1 VLCAPALRLT
11 WIKPL
16 LVWRSQSRSTLN
28 PPVPAMK
35 ILLPVD
41 GSDYTKRMLGYLASH
56 DELLGVAH
64 DFHFLHVVLPIPA
77 YPSRFLE
84 RGMLDTYYSE
94 EAERVLK
101 PVRAFAE
108 QKHWNYRATF
118 VHGHAAEEI
127 TRAADAEKCELIVM
141 GSHGHGALGN
151 VVLGSVANTV
161 LARSK
166 VPMLLIR

>member
-1 VLCAPALRLT
+1 
-11 WIKPL
+11 
-16 LVWRSQSRSTLN
+16 
-28 PPVPAMK
+28 
-35 ILLPVD
+35 
-41 GSDYTKRMLGYLASH
+41 
-56 DELLGVAH
+56 LLGAGNE
-64 DFHFLHVVLPIPA
+64 FHFLHVVLPIPS

-84 RGMLDTYYSE
+84 RGMLDTYYGE
-94 EAERVLK
+94 EAERVLR

-108 QKHWNYRATF
+108 QQHWNYRASV

-127 TRAADAEKCELIVM
+127 ARAADAEKCDLIVM